1 MDSHV
6 VRGGRE
12 GPRYRHALP
21 GQHRYLPQ
29 DQYCASSFLNKT
41 ARDESLQG
49 RGWAVL
55 WSGERKGR
63 ELESSSI
70 SRGCEDTHQHNITK
84 LYENFSQIRDIRQ
97 LMLVL

>member
-6 VRGGRE
+6 VREGRK

-41 ARDESLQG
+41 ARDEFAGKGLGGSLV
-49 RGWAVL
+49 RRE
-55 WSGERKGR
+55 ERKGTGKF
-63 ELESSSI
+63 E
-70 SRGCEDTHQHNITK
+70 H
-84 LYENFSQIRDIRQ
+84 F
-97 LMLVL
+97 